1 MSVETDNPRREIA
14 TRVETLIRGAG
25 RTLENVARAALGQEG
40 GILSSR
46 PTAIWADLLT
56 RACVAAGGRP
66 TDARWAATGVE
77 ITMAAAD
84 IFDDVADGEPSEA
97 LRRYGPGALLTTAAG
112 LLSLGTE
119 AMLRSVEDGVSE
131 HRANLLARVLARG
144 FAAATDGQTA
154 SLLATGQV
162 RDVGEAYRLAAG
174 KSGPLGEID
183 FRVGAMVASTDAD
196 VINSFGIFGWHF
208 AVYSQLLNDGRDVLP
223 DGPTRK
229 LDVRVGASTVPLV
242 FAGSTGAPA
251 GLDDAALQA
260 WEQAERRRVAEV
272 GGLITTELLA
282 NAERQHAAEALDAL
296 TTRGLRV
303 DALRELLLPPTTWLR
318 IANTRSA

>member
-1 MSVETDNPRREIA
+1 MSGQPVSVETDDLRREIA

-40 GILSSR
+40 GILSAR
-46 PTAIWADLLT
+46 PTAIWSDLLT

-131 HRANLLARVLARG
+131 HCANLLARVLARG

-174 KSGPLGEID
+174 KSGPL
-183 FRVGAMVASTDAD
+183 
-196 VINSFGIFGWHF
+196 
-208 AVYSQLLNDGRDVLP
+208 
-223 DGPTRK
+223 
-229 LDVRVGASTVPLV
+229 
-242 FAGSTGAPA
+242 
-251 GLDDAALQA
+251 
-260 WEQAERRRVAEV
+260 
-272 GGLITTELLA
+272 
-282 NAERQHAAEALDAL
+282 
-296 TTRGLRV
+296 
-303 DALRELLLPPTTWLR
+303 
-318 IANTRSA
+318 